1 LDYLVF
7 PYENREIFKK
17 ALGHGPIFRE
27 YYKDTNGE
35 WGWVLCPFCQEKFVD
50 YMKTALFV
58 AVDEGQTELVKLL
71 LKSKADV
78 GVKDECAKRSL
89 CEQAG
94 QSSLAKG

>member
-1 LDYLVF
+1 
-7 PYENREIFKK
+7 
-17 ALGHGPIFRE
+17 
-27 YYKDTNGE
+27 
-35 WGWVLCPFCQEKFVD
+35 
-50 YMKTALFV
+50 MKTALFV